1 MVGPF
6 LATAEPGSEV
16 AQLGLF
22 PVISSEGPDPHCLSP
37 PLNLETAC
45 YRVEPGGR
53 SMARS
58 NLRRSVVPD
67 RLSSGRKLTCPHVS
81 HTVRSIPELRT
92 VTVDG
97 WSHPVRATLTL
108 LVNIWIASLGVQT
121 DMVAHPR
128 RAHHESRDSL

>member
-1 MVGPF
+1 MCSR
-6 LATAEPGSEV
+6 L
-16 AQLGLF
+16 
-22 PVISSEGPDPHCLSP
+22 
-37 PLNLETAC
+37 
-45 YRVEPGGR
+45 YRVEDPIPIVWVLHSNLELARYRIDSGVR

-67 RLSSGRKLTCPHVS
+67 RLSRDRKLTCPHVS

-121 DMVAHPR
+121 DMFACPR